1 MPNPKA
7 GIYPCNI
14 CNKVFKYPGR
24 LVTHLSEHISGDT
37 QFICPTCST
46 HFETYQLL
54 QQHYSAHLSPRF
66 PCDFCSKDF
75 GRPGQLERHTNSV
88 HYQLRPHK
96 CNFCGKLFTD
106 PASLKRHSVTHSGA
120 RNYKCSNCG
129 ASSTTASNLAKHKK
143 TRKCANNS
151 YVQSTIQPL
160 PDGNVATSTA
170 HVVAI
175 SPTLVTTTAS
185 VATSSG
191 ITTITEHQHL
201 GVGVTTVTAFSQQ
214 SPIASLQQPSG
225 TTLSPAELAH
235 RLDDVDNMIQEE
247 LAGSLAGNQPGLSND
262 NNLTTSVFYG
272 VDFAASCPLDE
283 IPEIA
288 D

>member
-1 MPNPKA
+1 MPNPKS
-7 GIYPCNI
+7 GIYPCHV

-37 QFICPTCST
+37 EFICPTCSM

-66 PCDFCSKDF
+66 PCNFCSKDF

-88 HYQLRPHK
+88 HHQLRPHK
-96 CNFCGKLFTD
+96 CTSCGKRFTD
-106 PASLKRHSVTHSGA
+106 PAVLQRHAVTHSGA
-120 RNYKCSNCG
+120 RDHKCSDCG
-129 ASSTTASNLAKHKK
+129 ALFTTACNLYRHKG
-143 TRKCANNS
+143 TRRCANRRANNS
-151 YVQSTIQPL
+151 YVQSMIQPL

-214 SPIASLQQPSG
+214 SATARLQQ
-225 TTLSPAELAH
+225 
-235 RLDDVDNMIQEE
+235 
-247 LAGSLAGNQPGLSND
+247 LAGSLAGNKSGLSND

-283 IPEIA
+283 LPEIT